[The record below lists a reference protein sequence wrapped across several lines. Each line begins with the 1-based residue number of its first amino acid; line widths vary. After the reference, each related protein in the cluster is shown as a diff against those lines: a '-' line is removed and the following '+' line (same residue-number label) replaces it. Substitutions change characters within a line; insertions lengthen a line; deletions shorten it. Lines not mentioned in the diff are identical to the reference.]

1 MGWSR
6 EKSCRFRF
14 ETLERRRLL
23 AANAVI
29 DETFEDGV
37 ADFSGIYSNNAFAGV
52 VAEPDGNRI
61 FEALFTENETQS
73 LLGDS
78 LGVADSVEVSFDFR
92 IPGGVPIEGTN
103 RGHAGVKISR
113 ILAPPGAPPFHAMQN
128 EVQAFRNADGSV
140 RHELQFYAEQSGI
153 VANLVVDPTQWI
165 NVRYRITFNT
175 PGQADG
181 TLTVWLDGEK
191 VVDHDSVV
199 WAEEIQNRP
208 DGFWVGGNISFG
220 DEQPS
225 RPFVRQYDNIRVL
238 TESNSESEP
247 VATDG
252 IQVVQRD
259 GQGVVVTGT
268 ELDDAIR
275 LVASADGNVSVSMNG
290 VDKVFSD
297 MDWLEIDSGDGN
309 DRIEIQSEIPTLIQA
324 GNGDDSI
331 HARGQFITMDAGAGD
346 DFVWSTASSSVIA
359 AGGGDDF
366 VIAYGGGQIVIGG
379 EGVDTLISFAT
390 TAPNIV
396 IGGSVDLPLE
406 SLAAFAVETGEL
418 VHSPGLLEML
428 LPVRDDLERDRLFL
442 FGDHW
447 TKESGDRVYRW

>member
-1 MGWSR
+1 M
-6 EKSCRFRF
+6 
-14 ETLERRRLL
+14 L
-23 AANAVI
+23 AAQI
-29 DETFEDGV
+29 LFDETFEDGF
-37 ADFSGIYSNNAFAGV
+37 ADFNGVHSNNAFAGV
-52 VAEPDGNRI
+52 VDDSGDNRI
-61 FEALFTENETQS
+61 YEALFTETETQS

-78 LGVADSVEVSFDFR
+78 LGIVDGVEVSFDFR
-92 IPGGVPIEGTN
+92 IPGGVPIEGTE

-113 ILAPPGAPPFHAMQN
+113 ILAPEGAPAFHAMQN
-128 EVQAFRNADGSV
+128 EVQAYRNADGST

-153 VANLVVDPTQWI
+153 VENLVVDPTQWI
-165 NVRYRITFNT
+165 NVRYKITFNT

-181 TLTVWLDGEK
+181 SLTVWLDGEK
-191 VVDHDSVV
+191 VVDHDDVV

-208 DGFWVGGNISFG
+208 NGFWVGGNVSFG

-238 TESNSESEP
+238 TESTSEP

-290 VDKVFSD
+290 VDRAFSNI
-297 MDWLEIDSGDGN
+297 DWLEIDSGDGN

-324 GNGDDSI
+324 GSGDDSI
-331 HARGQFITMDAGAGD
+331 QARGQFITMDAGAGD

-396 IGGSVDLPLE
+396 IGGSVDLPVK
-406 SLAAFAVETGEL
+406 SLAAFAAETGEL

-447 TKESGDRVYRW
+447 SKESGDRVYRW